1 MASLPIGPVGFVSP
15 FDTTVAGKAKA
26 QTTTGGTSGSG
37 ATTGTATDPFST
49 GNLGSTFLNLLVQEL
64 KNQDPTQPMDPTQ
77 TVGQLISLNQL
88 DQLISINQTLKP
100 ATTAASGTTSG
111 STTSGTAGSGS
122 TTSGSTTGTKPSLVQ
137 AADAPAQVQ
146 ASQQAAVAAL
156 QAAQAANGNP
166 SAPLNLNALTNL
178 IGAR

>member
-26 QTTTGGTSGSG
+26 QTATGGTSGSG
-37 ATTGTATDPFST
+37 ATTGTGTDPFST

-88 DQLISINQTLKP
+88 DQLISINQTIKP
-100 ATTAASGTTSG
+100 ATTTTASGTTS
-111 STTSGTAGSGS
+111 SGS
-122 TTSGSTTGTKPSLVQ
+122 TSGAVTSGIALPVGS
-137 AADAPAQVQ
+137 AADSPAQVQ

>member
-1 MASLPIGPVGFVSP
+1 MPSLPIGPVGFESP

-26 QTTTGGTSGSG
+26 QTTTAGTSGSG

-88 DQLISINQTLKP
+88 DQLDQL
-100 ATTAASGTTSG
+100 
-111 STTSGTAGSGS
+111 
-122 TTSGSTTGTKPSLVQ
+122 
-137 AADAPAQVQ
+137 
-146 ASQQAAVAAL
+146 SQ
-156 QAAQAANGNP
+156 
-166 SAPLNLNALTNL
+166 LN
-178 IGAR
+178 